1 MPPRE
6 KNTEVPAP
14 AKKPVAFRRWL
25 PYWAVLQADVHQAL
39 RSWVY
44 RVWVLVSLLAT
55 VGYLLYRYAL
65 VHEAGIIQ
73 PASLLISDL
82 LRWTVYGSAALIVVL
97 TAGSISSERGTMADS
112 VLSRGISRYQYFLG
126 KWHAR
131 LATVLGTYL
140 LMGLTA
146 LVSALFLLHEDLSL
160 PGSLAALAT
169 VAAILAAI
177 ITCGVTVSAI
187 VNSTVMSIAVLWVVL
202 YGGGFALSLLPARY
216 PSPDR
221 ALQRLPHILQGH
233 YDIEVLGQ
241 LIGWSVLASCLTAL
255 VGMAYFARRDV

>member
-1 MPPRE
+1 MPPRD
-6 KNTEVPAP
+6 KSMDAAPA
-14 AKKPVAFRRWL
+14 AKKPVAFKRWL
-25 PYWAVLQADVHQAL
+25 PYWAVFQADVHQAL

-44 RVWVLVSLLAT
+44 RVWVLVSLMAT
-55 VGYLLYRYAL
+55 VGYL

-112 VLSRGISRYQYFLG
+112 VLSRGISRYQYFMG

-131 LATVLGTYL
+131 LATVLCTYL
-140 LMGLTA
+140 FLGLLA

-160 PGSLAALAT
+160 PGSLVALVT

-177 ITCGVTVSAI
+177 ITCGVAVSAI
-187 VNSTVMSIAVLWVVL
+187 ANSTVVGIAILWVVL
-202 YGGGFALSLLPARY
+202 YGGGFALSLLPPRY

-233 YDIEVLGQ
+233 YDLEVLGQ
-241 LIGWSVLASCLTAL
+241 LVGWSVLASCLTAL